1 MSRRIVRSII
11 TLLAVLVVA
20 AAPAPASASHLP
32 LDACSPS
39 GDVCKSVRRVDGVR
53 RLRIMLAAD
62 YFERFRLCVTGPD
75 ASPTCHTYRIRDL
88 GATFGSSIA
97 WRANFPFEG
106 RGDYKAV
113 WKFIGGGWIG
123 RALGFHVGPD

>member
-1 MSRRIVRSII
+1 MSRRIVRSIV

-20 AAPAPASASHLP
+20 AGSAPASADHLP

-106 RGDYKAV
+106 RGDYKVV